1 MSTVAKIAA
10 AVLALVALGL
20 GYAAFMLAT
29 RPAPP
34 PPKPVVQRASAALP
48 TYPVVVAGKPIV
60 AGDRL
65 AADLL
70 KIERWP
76 VQPANGY
83 AESEALLGQMVRQD
97 IPAGEPVTAPMLARG
112 LARHLAP
119 GERAVTIAVDE
130 LSGAQNRILPGDLVD
145 VFVVMDRGIE
155 VPGTQ
160 TRLLQSRIKVLAYGQ
175 RSVDGPPQGEEKP
188 SVAQRGQPPAAPRN
202 AMLAVPVERVN
213 ELLLAAK
220 AGRLQL
226 VLRSP
231 EDVDVPDLALFPERA
246 PVLALRAGLTAEQQ
260 RDGKDG
266 VNQAYAGEILPQLAG
281 PTAAPVP
288 KPRAAGG
295 GGGRS
300 IEVVRGGDVQAVRY

>member
-1 MSTVAKIAA
+1 M
-10 AVLALVALGL
+10 
-20 GYAAFMLAT
+20 
-29 RPAPP
+29 
-34 PPKPVVQRASAALP
+34 
-48 TYPVVVAGKPIV
+48 
-60 AGDRL
+60 
-65 AADLL
+65 
-70 KIERWP
+70 
-76 VQPANGY
+76 QPANGY

-231 EDVDVPDLALFPERA
+231 EDIDVPDLALFPERA

-266 VNQAYAGEILPQLAG
+266 VNQAYAGAVSRWCAAATCRQCAIDEQLAAPAG
-281 PTAAPVP
+281 AA
-288 KPRAAGG
+288 
-295 GGGRS
+295 
-300 IEVVRGGDVQAVRY
+300 